1 VKVTEKEV
9 AQAFSGESAKSEQ
22 IINTLLRSIGR
33 KVGLGAA
40 DVDWDRR
47 ITVGDSGRDLIVHSD
62 HTDESE
68 NFLPRK
74 RSYWSVKSGKD
85 GLDKSTFRSE
95 INDHNAI
102 QDWLFK
108 GNTYVW
114 CCLHDS
120 TSDQRQEIKD
130 DVATL
135 VDKFN
140 GAFDASQFEF
150 RWIDTITEAINLNPG
165 VIIRNMPEFSSRFMN
180 LATVGEWARTD
191 DARTQWVNFG
201 DREGII
207 DRIWKHLNANDKTNL
222 LHITGISGIGKSR
235 LVREACSRY
244 QAKYNVDVLYCEDYE
259 TLKANRLELL
269 RRFND
274 DQLNAIIVIDEVG
287 LEDLARLES
296 EFELIHDRVRVVT
309 IGPSKRQSYTGNRG
323 NILLLAEPQTSHD
336 VIAVITQNAAG
347 LPKNIVNSV
356 AERSSHDL
364 RLALLLLR
372 AVKDDPDGPQEIVGG
387 VMQLFDRIVK
397 RMRLNDAEKGHLEL
411 LYRAACCFIDFGI
424 SGEYKN
430 ELDHI
435 KSRWGLEDV
444 WLGRSMKVAKDFGLA
459 AGSKNFFEATPHAL
473 ASMMFS
479 EHTWP
484 SIALNLEEFLN
495 MLPDRLKKRFLERC
509 DDCDVAI
516 REEVRSLVGRY
527 FRGVLNK
534 NDLKVLD
541 SGDKAKVFSAWAM
554 FDPAGGLDW
563 LARAVES
570 ASIEDLVE
578 FKGDSYRGDYAGRR
592 HIVSLCDSLSRFPE
606 YFFTCER
613 ILFRLATAE
622 SEPSIGNN
630 ATGIWKSLFWP
641 VLSQSALPFDERS
654 QVLLGRLLRETGEKG
669 ILCIDAA
676 FDVLQSRSTGLPVP
690 PRVVGGILA
699 PAPWRVTSTEQLKE
713 LRQGFA
719 EMFLKACTSLDG
731 KELKHFQATLPKN
744 LLPFVFLDL
753 TDALRSVYGAPL
765 NVSIAVAMTESIR
778 RVIHIV
784 EHERYKHQ
792 GVPWT
797 KSLRL
802 WEADLKPGQ
811 LKDRL
816 AFLLQ
821 QSPWELE
828 DSTDANDPYAT
839 MAEELSADTSSLEE
853 LSVVLSNDENQ
864 GAFNLGNACG
874 KRENHLRF
882 DSQVKTWLRDG
893 KCDSYVAGYIFARLA
908 SSDTVTEDWQDE
920 LDQIVQ
926 TQPLY
931 CATITTMID
940 LSERG
945 FKRLMNLVDIGCVS
959 DVQVY
964 SRLGVGGWL
973 HVLSDDMQTDVC
985 NRLAKVNESAKGQ
998 GASIAVDLIFMWT
1011 HLNDEQVP
1019 SHLKEFCFSFL
1030 QLAMTSTEFKE
1041 TYKWSELAS
1050 KLVDEYP
1057 VRIAKLI
1064 LDMYQPSSL
1073 TIRFDMERLDPI
1085 IVKAATLKPM
1095 EVMDSLGDV
1104 LLNEETRMI
1113 FEIVRHEGIFETIGQ
1128 QIIEDWIAKNG
1139 CDYLGNIAS
1148 HLASPFVDQHGQ
1160 VDMPKVL
1167 EWLFTRYEDD
1177 DEMFE
1182 GFLSGRHRLN
1192 VSVGNVEVTE
1202 FEHTMKPFMEHP
1214 LRRVRDWAVWEIQQ
1228 AKREKEWYED
1238 YEEKR
1243 KRR

>member
-1 VKVTEKEV
+1 MKVTEKEV

-22 IINTLLRSIGR
+22 VINCLLRSIGR
-33 KVGLGAA
+33 RVGLGAA
-40 DVDWDRR
+40 DIDWDRR
-47 ITVGDSGRDLIVHSD
+47 ISVGDGGRDIIVNLDHSHD
-62 HTDESE
+62 SE
-68 NFLPRK
+68 NFLPKK

-85 GLDKSTFRSE
+85 GLKTSTFRSE
-95 INDHNAI
+95 VHDHEAI
-102 QDWLFK
+102 QKWLAD
-108 GNTYVW
+108 GNVYVW
-114 CCLHDS
+114 CSLHDS
-120 TSDQRQEIKD
+120 TSDERDAIKNE
-130 DVATL
+130 VATL
-135 VDKFN
+135 VDDFN
-140 GAFDASQFEF
+140 GSFEASQFEF

-165 VIIRNMPEFSSRFMN
+165 VIIRNMPEFSSRFAN
-180 LATVGEWARTD
+180 LATLDEWARTD

-201 DREGII
+201 DREEII

-222 LHITGISGIGKSR
+222 MHIAGISGIGKSR
-235 LVREACSRY
+235 LVREACNRY
-244 QAKYNVDVLYCEDYE
+244 QAKYTVDVLYCEDYE

-274 DQLNAIIVIDEVG
+274 DQLNGIVVIDEVG

-296 EFELIHDRVRVVT
+296 EFELIHDRVRVIT

-323 NILLLAEPQTSHD
+323 NILLLAEPQTSQD
-336 VIAVITQNAAG
+336 VVAVITQNAVG
-347 LPKNIVNSV
+347 LPKEIVNSV

-387 VMQLFDRIVK
+387 VMQLFNRIVK
-397 RMRLNDAEKGHLEL
+397 RMRLNDAEKDHLGL
-411 LYRAACCFIDFGI
+411 LYQAACCFIDFGI

-435 KSRWGLEDV
+435 KSRWGLDDV

-484 SIALNLEEFLN
+484 SIALDLEGFLDK
-495 MLPDRLKKRFLERC
+495 LPDRLKRRFLERC

-516 REEVRSLVGRY
+516 REEVRSVVGQY
-527 FRGVLNK
+527 FRGVLNE
-534 NDLKVLD
+534 NDLKVLH

-570 ASIEDLVE
+570 ASIVDLLE

-592 HIVSLCDSLSRFPE
+592 HIVSLCDSLSRFPQ
-606 YFFTCER
+606 YFYTCER

-622 SEPSIGNN
+622 NEPSIGNN

-641 VLSQSALPFDERS
+641 ALSQSALPFDERS
-654 QVLLGRLLRETGEKG
+654 QVLLGRLRRATGEKG

-676 FDVLQSRSTGLPVP
+676 FDVLQSRSTGFPVP

-699 PAPWRVTSTEQLKE
+699 PAPWRVTSSDQLKE

-719 EMFLKACTSLDG
+719 EMFLKACTSLDE
-731 KELKHFQATLPKN
+731 KELKHFQTTLPKN

-778 RVIHIV
+778 RVIQIL
-784 EHERYKHQ
+784 EQERYKHQ

-797 KSLRL
+797 KSLRE
-802 WEADLKPGQ
+802 WEADLKPRQ
-811 LKDRL
+811 FKDRL

-828 DSTDANDPYAT
+828 DSSDAIDPYAA
-839 MAEELSADTSSLEE
+839 MAEELTVDSSSLGE
-853 LSVVLSNDENQ
+853 LCTVLSNDENR

-874 KRENHLRF
+874 RRENHLSF
-882 DSQVKTWLRDG
+882 DAQVKTWLRDG
-893 KCDSYVAGYIFARLA
+893 MCESYVTGYIFARLA
-908 SSDTVTEDWQDE
+908 SSDIVTKEWQDE

-931 CATITTMID
+931 CATITTSID

-945 FKRLMNLVDIGCVS
+945 FKRLMVLVDIGSVS

-973 HVLSDDMQTDVC
+973 NVLSDNMQTDVC
-985 NRLAKVNESAKGQ
+985 NRLAKVDESARGL

-1011 HLNDEQVP
+1011 HLNDDQVP
-1019 SHLKEFCFSFL
+1019 SHLKEFCLSFL
-1030 QLAMTSTEFKE
+1030 QLAMTSTAFKE
-1041 TYKWSELAS
+1041 TYKWIELAR
-1050 KLVDEYP
+1050 KLVDDYP
-1057 VRIAKLI
+1057 VQIAKLI
-1064 LDMYQPSSL
+1064 LGVYEPS
-1073 TIRFDMERLDPI
+1073 TEAIRFDMESLDPI
-1085 IVKAATLKPM
+1085 LVIAATLKPK
-1095 EVMDSLGDV
+1095 ELMDVLGDV
-1104 LLNEETRMI
+1104 LLNEKTRMI
-1113 FEIVRHEGIFETIGQ
+1113 FEIVRHDGVFETIGQ
-1128 QIIEDWIAKNG
+1128 QIIEDWIAENG
-1139 CDYLGNIAS
+1139 SDYLGNIAS
-1148 HLASPFVDQHGQ
+1148 HLASPFVDQHGK
-1160 VDMPKVL
+1160 VVVPTVL
-1167 EWLFTRYEDD
+1167 EWLFSIYEDD
-1177 DEMFE
+1177 DEVFE

-1192 VSVGNVEVTE
+1192 VSVGNVQVTE
-1202 FEHTMKPFMEHP
+1202 VEHAMNPFMEHP
-1214 LRRVRDWAVWEIQQ
+1214 SRRVRDWALWEIQQ
-1228 AKREKEWYED
+1228 ARRESEWFED